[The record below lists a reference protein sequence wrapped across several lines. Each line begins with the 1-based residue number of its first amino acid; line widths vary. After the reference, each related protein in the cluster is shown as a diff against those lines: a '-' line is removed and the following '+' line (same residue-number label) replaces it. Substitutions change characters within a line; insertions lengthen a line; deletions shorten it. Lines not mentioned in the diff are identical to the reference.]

1 MKKIIL
7 TLIVVFFTL
16 TAYTQKKAAYQLY
29 NATGKKISYKK
40 MLKQLAKAD
49 VVFFGEEHNNPIAHW
64 LEYEVTVDLAKT
76 RQLILGAEMFETD
89 NQQGLNDYLLGKI
102 DAKQFKDTIR
112 FWKNYKTDYK
122 PLVEFA
128 KKNNLKFIA
137 TNVPRRY
144 ASLVYHKGFK
154 GLDSLNADEKQW
166 FPELPIK
173 YDANLPGYVKMLK
186 MMEGHGGKNLP
197 KSQAL
202 KDVTMAHS
210 IAINYEEGKLFIHYN
225 GSYHS
230 NNFEGILWYLKQQLP
245 QLKIM
250 TISLTEQ
257 PDIYKLDLKHK
268 NKANFIIIV
277 PDTMTKTY

>member
-16 TAYTQKKAAYQLY
+16 TAHTQKKAAYQLY
-29 NATGKKISYKK
+29 NATGKKVSYKK
-40 MLKQLAKAD
+40 MLKQLTKAD

-64 LEYEVTVDLAKT
+64 LEFEVTKDLAKT

-89 NQQGLNDYLLGKI
+89 NQWALTDYLAGNL
-102 DAKQFKDTIR
+102 DAKQFKDTAR
-112 FWKNYKTDYK
+112 LWKNYKTDYK

-128 KKNNLKFIA
+128 KKNHFNFIA

-166 FPELPIK
+166 FPKLPIK

-186 MMEGHGGKNLP
+186 MMEGHGGENLP

-230 NNFEGILWYLKQQLP
+230 NNFEGILWYLKQQLS